1 MFNLENFV
9 KTPSAEEVRKLNK
22 PELEMIA
29 HHYQIS
35 ECSGLNKNPLKD
47 KILEYLEEN
56 KLILASREDVGGA
69 SPVNDLALQVELK
82 KLELEIERLKSQSH
96 GIEKTPNIPKFN
108 EDEPD
113 KFFSIFEKLA
123 RMYQWPFSQW
133 TQKVY
138 GALSGKALDTF
149 IALSESQS
157 SDYYV
162 LKYNILQAYQL
173 VPEAYRQQ
181 FRKCRKSNQET
192 YVEYFQRK
200 LRLFTRWVESEEAHV
215 DLEKLKGLIL
225 MEDIRKN
232 IPPDVSPYLA
242 LKLPPT
248 RDSKPI
254 GPPQPPRPPA
264 HSSSAS
270 STSGKPIDSETREST
285 LTGGRSYCKYC
296 KRPGHHVD
304 ECFKLQQRKAPLQGS
319 PSLSI
324 NVAEQS
330 ESFLEPCLTAVSPS
344 VVPDNPSPPML
355 STFEPFCSSG
365 SVALDQDSP
374 PTSIKLLRDTGSA
387 LSLITKN
394 VAALI
399 DACYTGNWV
408 LVNFLT
414 GGSHIPICQVYLRS
428 DVRTGYA
435 QVGVVDK
442 LPVEGVSLLI
452 GNDLAGGTMLPNVI
466 GSSCPCAEN
475 NTSQLEADIPGIF
488 TACAVT
494 RSMSRRVEAEISE
507 HKEDA
512 HVGVITPQPSENT
525 EDVPTQPDLA
535 DLSLVTR
542 SRLIR
547 LQKEDP
553 ELTSCFR
560 RAISEEEAKSESNC
574 YYLSSDILM
583 QKFRPTDSPA
593 NYPWSV
599 RHQIM
604 VPSPLRKEILGI
616 AHNGVGGHLGVRKTS
631 AKILTHFYWHKV
643 KRDISSYI
651 STCHRCQVA
660 GKPHPSVKPF
670 PLQPIPVIEEP
681 FGRIVIDCV
690 GPLPKTPRGN
700 QFLFTMIDCATRY
713 PEAIPLRRITAKN
726 VVRALIHF
734 FTQVGLLT
742 VVQSDQGS
750 NFTSRLFNQ
759 VMQSL
764 GVRQSR
770 SSAYHPQSQGV
781 VERFHQPFKRM
792 LRTYC
797 LEFGKDW
804 DEGVD
809 LLLFTVRDSVQE
821 SLGFSPFQLIYG
833 HEVRGPLKALKES
846 WLLENSVIPLV
857 SYVVEFREKLK
868 AAVRLA
874 NAHLKSAQ
882 MKMKQQFDKKH
893 KVEHREFRVGDKVL
907 AFLPVQ
913 THPFQSRYDGPF
925 QIVDRVGDANYV
937 VYTPGRRK
945 KKRLVH
951 VNLLKPYRVRKSKER
966 EENFEPS
973 LPACVVVPTCD
984 HDQKDNFPELQSGL
998 YAKVDNSTI
1007 LYDPSTKLGHLSN
1020 DQASDISSLLTDYS
1034 DIFSDHPHPCSA
1046 VEHDIETNGARP
1058 IRQRPYHLNAFKK
1071 EYVREEVQRLQE
1083 VGIVEPSSSP
1093 WASPVVLVP
1102 KPDGS
1107 MRLCIDY
1114 RKLNAVTELD
1124 SYPLPRI
1131 DDVIDE
1137 VGRAQW
1143 VTKLDLLQGYYQV
1156 RLSERSRAIS
1166 AFITPEGLYQF
1177 TVLPF
1182 GLRNAPAT
1190 FQRLMN
1196 IVTAGLVGVRCYLD
1210 DLVVFSD
1217 SWGEHVDRLRALFAI
1232 LAAHSLTV
1240 NLAKSEFGH
1249 ARITFLEHVVGK
1261 GEVQPIA
1268 AKITAILQYPAPS
1281 DKKGVMRLL
1290 GMADYY
1296 RRFCP
1301 NFSSVVAPLTDL
1313 LSTKTSFKWTQACQD
1328 SFESVKALLANAP
1341 VLRAPDLQRPFT
1353 IHVDASEVGAG
1364 AVLLQEGEEDHVL
1377 HPVCYFSKKFLKA
1390 QRNYATIEKEALA
1403 LIMALEAAEN
1413 ENNVSQI
1420 VGAFKH
1426 NSSLDFTHE
1435 LKPNY
1440 KLPFLDILVHRNTH
1454 SFSTEVYVK
1463 DVSLDFRLNGASV
1476 CPEKYRRSVVN
1487 SFVKRALTHYST
1499 WTIKRH
1505 LASFM
1510 TQAPSPIETPCNTSL
1525 YYKNFMSF
1533 A

>member
-9 KTPSAEEVRKLNK
+9 KAPSAEEVRKLNK

-35 ECSGLNKNPLKD
+35 ECSGLNKNPLKN
-47 KILEYLEEN
+47 KIVEYLEEN

-133 TQKVY
+133 TQMVY

-225 MEDIRKN
+225 MEDIRNN
-232 IPPDVSPYLA
+232 IPPDVRANLDQRGIRTLA
-242 LKLPPT
+242 EAGPAADYYHLTNPRMHSRSHPTLPQSSPPT
-248 RDSKPI
+248 RDSKPV
-254 GPPQPPRPPA
+254 GPPQAPRPPA

-304 ECFKLQQRKAPLQGS
+304 ECFKLQQRKVPLQGS

-324 NVAEQS
+324 NVAKQS

-344 VVPDNPSPPML
+344 VVPDNPSSPML

-365 SVALDQDSP
+365 SVALNQDSP
-374 PTSIKLLRDTGSA
+374 PTSIKLLRDTG
-387 LSLITKN
+387 
-394 VAALI
+394 
-399 DACYTGNWV
+399 
-408 LVNFLT
+408 
-414 GGSHIPICQVYLRS
+414 GSRIPICQVYLRS
-428 DVRTGYA
+428 DIRTGYA

-466 GSSCPCAEN
+466 VSSCPSAEN

-488 TACAVT
+488 PACAVT

-507 HKEDA
+507 HNEDA

-535 DLSLVTR
+535 DLNLGEFFETSPPPGDLHNRFDSENDTEGDNVTTLDSFGSSPVTR
-542 SRLIR
+542 SRLICF
-547 LQKEDP
+547 QKEDP
-553 ELTSCFR
+553 ELASCFR

-583 QKFRPTDSPA
+583 RKFRPTDSPA

-616 AHNGVGGHLGVRKTS
+616 AHDG
-631 AKILTHFYWHKV
+631 
-643 KRDISSYI
+643 
-651 STCHRCQVA
+651 VA

-734 FTQVGLLT
+734 FTQ
-742 VVQSDQGS
+742 
-750 NFTSRLFNQ
+750 
-759 VMQSL
+759 
-764 GVRQSR
+764 
-770 SSAYHPQSQGV
+770 
-781 VERFHQPFKRM
+781 
-792 LRTYC
+792 
-797 LEFGKDW
+797 
-804 DEGVD
+804 
-809 LLLFTVRDSVQE
+809 
-821 SLGFSPFQLIYG
+821 LIYG

-846 WLLENSVIPLV
+846 WLLENSVTPLV

-868 AAVRLA
+868 AA
-874 NAHLKSAQ
+874 
-882 MKMKQQFDKKH
+882 
-893 KVEHREFRVGDKVL
+893 
-907 AFLPVQ
+907 
-913 THPFQSRYDGPF
+913 THPFQARYDGPF

-966 EENFEPS
+966 EENVEPS
-973 LPACVVVPTCD
+973 LAACVVVPTCD
-984 HDQKDNFPELQSGL
+984 NDQKDNFPELQSGL

-1020 DQASDISSLLTDYS
+1020 DQ
-1034 DIFSDHPHPCSA
+1034 
-1046 VEHDIETNGARP
+1046 
-1058 IRQRPYHLNAFKK
+1058 K

-1114 RKLNAVTELD
+1114 RKLNAVTEPD

-1217 SWGEHVDRLRALFAI
+1217 SWGEHVDRLRALFAV

-1249 ARITFLEHVVGK
+1249 ARITFLGHVVGK

-1290 GMADYY
+1290 GMVGYY

-1364 AVLLQEGEEDHVL
+1364 AVLLQEGKEDRVL

-1403 LIMALEAAEN
+1403 LIMALEAFR
-1413 ENNVSQI
+1413 VY
-1420 VGAFKH
+1420 VGSTVHPVQVFTDH
-1426 NSSLDFTHE
+1426 NPLTFVERMKYAIQRLLRQTVQRHLRGELDIDFQALE
-1435 LKPNY
+1435 VNY
-1440 KLPFLDILVHRNTH
+1440 KAMTV
-1454 SFSTEVYVK
+1454 
-1463 DVSLDFRLNGASV
+1463 
-1476 CPEKYRRSVVN
+1476 
-1487 SFVKRALTHYST
+1487 LT
-1499 WTIKRH
+1499 
-1505 LASFM
+1505 
-1510 TQAPSPIETPCNTSL
+1510 
-1525 YYKNFMSF
+1525 
-1533 A
+1533 

>member
-9 KTPSAEEVRKLNK
+9 KAPSAEEVRKLNK

-35 ECSGLNKNPLKD
+35 ECSGLNKNPLKN
-47 KILEYLEEN
+47 KIVEYLEEN

-133 TQKVY
+133 TQMVY

-225 MEDIRKN
+225 MEDIRNN
-232 IPPDVSPYLA
+232 IPPDVRANLDQRGIRTLA
-242 LKLPPT
+242 EAGPAADYYHLTNPRMHSRSHPTLPQSSPPT
-248 RDSKPI
+248 RDSKPV
-254 GPPQPPRPPA
+254 GPPQAPRPPA

-304 ECFKLQQRKAPLQGS
+304 ECFKLQQRKVPLQGS

-324 NVAEQS
+324 NVAKQS

-344 VVPDNPSPPML
+344 VVPDNPSSPML

-365 SVALDQDSP
+365 SVALSQDSP
-374 PTSIKLLRDTGSA
+374 PTSIKLLRDTG
-387 LSLITKN
+387 
-394 VAALI
+394 
-399 DACYTGNWV
+399 
-408 LVNFLT
+408 
-414 GGSHIPICQVYLRS
+414 GSRIPICQVYLRS
-428 DVRTGYA
+428 DIRTGYA

-466 GSSCPCAEN
+466 VSSCPSAEN

-488 TACAVT
+488 PACAVT

-507 HKEDA
+507 HNEDA

-535 DLSLVTR
+535 DLNL
-542 SRLIR
+542 
-547 LQKEDP
+547 EDP
-553 ELTSCFR
+553 ELASCFR

-583 QKFRPTDSPA
+583 RKFRPTDSPA

-616 AHNGVGGHLGVRKTS
+616 AHDG
-631 AKILTHFYWHKV
+631 
-643 KRDISSYI
+643 
-651 STCHRCQVA
+651 VA

-700 QFLFTMIDCATRY
+700 QFFFTMIDCATRY

-734 FTQVGLLT
+734 FTQ
-742 VVQSDQGS
+742 
-750 NFTSRLFNQ
+750 
-759 VMQSL
+759 
-764 GVRQSR
+764 
-770 SSAYHPQSQGV
+770 
-781 VERFHQPFKRM
+781 
-792 LRTYC
+792 
-797 LEFGKDW
+797 
-804 DEGVD
+804 
-809 LLLFTVRDSVQE
+809 
-821 SLGFSPFQLIYG
+821 LIYG

-846 WLLENSVIPLV
+846 WLLENSVTPLV

-882 MKMKQQFDKKH
+882 IKMKQQFDKKH
-893 KVEHREFRVGDKVL
+893 KVEHREFRVGDEVL

-913 THPFQSRYDGPF
+913 THPFQARYDGPF

-937 VYTPGRRK
+937 VYTPGRHK

-966 EENFEPS
+966 EENVEPS
-973 LPACVVVPTCD
+973 LSACVVVPTCD
-984 HDQKDNFPELQSGL
+984 NDQKDNFPELQSGL

-1034 DIFSDHPHPCSA
+1034 VIFSDHPHPCSA

-1058 IRQRPYHLNAFKK
+1058 IRQRPLPP
-1071 EYVREEVQRLQE
+1071 ERIQE
-1083 VGIVEPSSSP
+1083 
-1093 WASPVVLVP
+1093 
-1102 KPDGS
+1102 
-1107 MRLCIDY
+1107 
-1114 RKLNAVTELD
+1114 
-1124 SYPLPRI
+1124 
-1131 DDVIDE
+1131 
-1137 VGRAQW
+1137 
-1143 VTKLDLLQGYYQV
+1143 
-1156 RLSERSRAIS
+1156 
-1166 AFITPEGLYQF
+1166 
-1177 TVLPF
+1177 
-1182 GLRNAPAT
+1182 
-1190 FQRLMN
+1190 
-1196 IVTAGLVGVRCYLD
+1196 GVR
-1210 DLVVFSD
+1210 
-1217 SWGEHVDRLRALFAI
+1217 
-1232 LAAHSLTV
+1232 
-1240 NLAKSEFGH
+1240 
-1249 ARITFLEHVVGK
+1249 
-1261 GEVQPIA
+1261 P
-1268 AKITAILQYPAPS
+1268 
-1281 DKKGVMRLL
+1281 
-1290 GMADYY
+1290 
-1296 RRFCP
+1296 
-1301 NFSSVVAPLTDL
+1301 
-1313 LSTKTSFKWTQACQD
+1313 
-1328 SFESVKALLANAP
+1328 
-1341 VLRAPDLQRPFT
+1341 
-1353 IHVDASEVGAG
+1353 
-1364 AVLLQEGEEDHVL
+1364 
-1377 HPVCYFSKKFLKA
+1377 
-1390 QRNYATIEKEALA
+1390 
-1403 LIMALEAAEN
+1403 
-1413 ENNVSQI
+1413 
-1420 VGAFKH
+1420 
-1426 NSSLDFTHE
+1426 
-1435 LKPNY
+1435 
-1440 KLPFLDILVHRNTH
+1440 
-1454 SFSTEVYVK
+1454 
-1463 DVSLDFRLNGASV
+1463 
-1476 CPEKYRRSVVN
+1476 
-1487 SFVKRALTHYST
+1487 
-1499 WTIKRH
+1499 
-1505 LASFM
+1505 
-1510 TQAPSPIETPCNTSL
+1510 
-1525 YYKNFMSF
+1525 
-1533 A
+1533 

>member
-9 KTPSAEEVRKLNK
+9 KAPSAEEVRKLNK

-56 KLILASREDVGGA
+56 KLILALREDVGGA

-123 RMYQWPFSQW
+123 RMYQWSFSQW
-133 TQKVY
+133 TQMVY

-200 LRLFTRWVESEEAHV
+200 LRLFTQWVESEEAHV

-225 MEDIRKN
+225 MEDIRNN
-232 IPPDVSPYLA
+232 IPPDVRANLDQRGIRTLAEAGPAADYYHLTNPRMHSRSHPTLPQSSPPPPLGTPSQSD
-242 LKLPPT
+242 LHRLLDRRLTHHLLHLPQVSPL
-248 RDSKPI
+248 I
-254 GPPQPPRPPA
+254 V
-264 HSSSAS
+264 
-270 STSGKPIDSETREST
+270 
-285 LTGGRSYCKYC
+285 
-296 KRPGHHVD
+296 RPGN
-304 ECFKLQQRKAPLQGS
+304 L
-319 PSLSI
+319 PSLEAGAIASI
-324 NVAEQS
+324 AKDQDIMLMNVSNYNKER
-330 ESFLEPCLTAVSPS
+330 L
-344 VVPDNPSPPML
+344 L
-355 STFEPFCSSG
+355 SK
-365 SVALDQDSP
+365 VALDQDSP

-387 LSLITKN
+387 LSLITKY

-399 DACYTGNWV
+399 NVCYTGNWV
-408 LVNFLT
+408 LVNGLT
-414 GGSHIPICQVYLRS
+414 GGSRIPICQVYLRS
-428 DVRTGYA
+428 DIRTGYA

-466 GSSCPCAEN
+466 VSSCPSAEN
-475 NTSQLEADIPGIF
+475 NTFQLEADIPGIF
-488 TACAVT
+488 PACAVT
-494 RSMSRRVEAEISE
+494 RSMSHRVEAEISE
-507 HKEDA
+507 HNEDA
-512 HVGVITPQPSENT
+512 HAGVITPQPSENT

-535 DLSLVTR
+535 DLNL
-542 SRLIR
+542 
-547 LQKEDP
+547 
-553 ELTSCFR
+553 
-560 RAISEEEAKSESNC
+560 
-574 YYLSSDILM
+574 DILM
-583 QKFRPTDSPA
+583 RKFRPTDSPA

-616 AHNGVGGHLGVRKTS
+616 AHDG
-631 AKILTHFYWHKV
+631 
-643 KRDISSYI
+643 
-651 STCHRCQVA
+651 VA

-726 VVRALIHF
+726 VVRALIQF
-734 FTQVGLLT
+734 FT
-742 VVQSDQGS
+742 
-750 NFTSRLFNQ
+750 
-759 VMQSL
+759 
-764 GVRQSR
+764 
-770 SSAYHPQSQGV
+770 
-781 VERFHQPFKRM
+781 
-792 LRTYC
+792 
-797 LEFGKDW
+797 
-804 DEGVD
+804 
-809 LLLFTVRDSVQE
+809 
-821 SLGFSPFQLIYG
+821 QLIYG

-846 WLLENSVIPLV
+846 WLLENSVTPLV

-882 MKMKQQFDKKH
+882 IEMKQQSDKKH

-907 AFLPVQ
+907 VFLPVQ
-913 THPFQSRYDGPF
+913 THPFQARYDGPF

-966 EENFEPS
+966 EENVEPS
-973 LPACVVVPTCD
+973 LPACVVVPTCNY
-984 HDQKDNFPELQSGL
+984 DQKDNLPELQSGL

-1058 IRQRPYHLNAFKK
+1058 IRQRPYRLNAFKK

-1114 RKLNAVTELD
+1114 RKLNAVTEPD

-1143 VTKLDLLQGYYQV
+1143 VTKLDLLQGYSQV

-1166 AFITPEGLYQF
+1166 AFITPEGLYLF

-1196 IVTAGLVGVRCYLD
+1196 IVTAGLVGVHCHLD

-1217 SWGEHVDRLRALFAI
+1217 SWGEHVDRPRALFAV

-1249 ARITFLEHVVGK
+1249 ARITFLGHVVGK

-1290 GMADYY
+1290 GMVGYY

-1313 LSTKTSFKWTQACQD
+1313 LSTKTYFKWTQACQD
-1328 SFESVKALLANAP
+1328 SFES
-1341 VLRAPDLQRPFT
+1341 R
-1353 IHVDASEVGAG
+1353 SWC
-1364 AVLLQEGEEDHVL
+1364 LQEGEEDRVL

-1390 QRNYATIEKEALA
+1390 QRNYATIGKEALA
-1403 LIMALEAAEN
+1403 LIMSMEAFRVYVGSTVHPVQVFTDHNPLTFVERMKNTNQRLLRWALALQPFNLQIAHISGK
-1413 ENNVSQI
+1413 NNVLADALSRT
-1420 VGAFKH
+1420 
-1426 NSSLDFTHE
+1426 TH
-1435 LKPNY
+1435 
-1440 KLPFLDILVHRNTH
+1440 V
-1454 SFSTEVYVK
+1454 
-1463 DVSLDFRLNGASV
+1463 
-1476 CPEKYRRSVVN
+1476 
-1487 SFVKRALTHYST
+1487 
-1499 WTIKRH
+1499 
-1505 LASFM
+1505 
-1510 TQAPSPIETPCNTSL
+1510 
-1525 YYKNFMSF
+1525 
-1533 A
+1533 

>member
-9 KTPSAEEVRKLNK
+9 KEPSAEEVRKLNK
-22 PELEMIA
+22 AELEMIA

-56 KLILASREDVGGA
+56 ELIHASREDVVGA

-108 EDEPD
+108 EDKPD
-113 KFFSIFEKLA
+113 KFFSVFEKLA

-133 TQKVY
+133 TQMVY

-181 FRKCRKSNQET
+181 FRKCWKSNQET
-192 YVEYFQRK
+192 YVECFRRK

-225 MEDIRKN
+225 MEDIRNN
-232 IPPDVSPYLA
+232 IPPDVRANLDQRGIRTLA
-242 LKLPPT
+242 EAGPAADYYRLTNPRMHSRSHPTLPQSFPPPT
-248 RDSKPI
+248 RDSKPV
-254 GPPQPPRPPA
+254 GPPQAPRPPA

-270 STSGKPIDSETREST
+270 ST
-285 LTGGRSYCKYC
+285 
-296 KRPGHHVD
+296 
-304 ECFKLQQRKAPLQGS
+304 
-319 PSLSI
+319 
-324 NVAEQS
+324 
-330 ESFLEPCLTAVSPS
+330 
-344 VVPDNPSPPML
+344 
-355 STFEPFCSSG
+355 

-387 LSLITKN
+387 LSLITKD

-399 DACYTGNWV
+399 DAYYTGNWV
-408 LVNFLT
+408 LVNGLT
-414 GGSHIPICQVYLRS
+414 GGSRIPICQVYLRS

-452 GNDLAGGTMLPNVI
+452 GNDLAGGTMLPNAIV
-466 GSSCPCAEN
+466 SSCPSAEN

-488 TACAVT
+488 PACAVT

-512 HVGVITPQPSENT
+512 HVGVIIPQPSENT

-535 DLSLVTR
+535 DLNLGEFFSTSPPPGDLHNRFDNENDTEGDNVTTLDSFGSSPVTR
-542 SRLIR
+542 SKLIH

-553 ELTSCFR
+553 ELASCFR

-583 QKFRPTDSPA
+583 RKFRPTDSPA
-593 NYPWSV
+593 NHPWSV

-604 VPSPLRKEILGI
+604 VPNPLQKEILGI
-616 AHNGVGGHLGVRKTS
+616 AHDGVGGHLGVRKTS
-631 AKILTHFYWHKV
+631 AKILTHFYWPKM

-726 VVRALIHF
+726 VVRALIYF
-734 FTQVGLLT
+734 FTQVDLPT
-742 VVQSDQGS
+742 VVQSNQGS

-759 VMQSL
+759 
-764 GVRQSR
+764 
-770 SSAYHPQSQGV
+770 
-781 VERFHQPFKRM
+781 
-792 LRTYC
+792 
-797 LEFGKDW
+797 
-804 DEGVD
+804 
-809 LLLFTVRDSVQE
+809 
-821 SLGFSPFQLIYG
+821 
-833 HEVRGPLKALKES
+833 
-846 WLLENSVIPLV
+846 
-857 SYVVEFREKLK
+857 
-868 AAVRLA
+868 
-874 NAHLKSAQ
+874 
-882 MKMKQQFDKKH
+882 
-893 KVEHREFRVGDKVL
+893 
-907 AFLPVQ
+907 
-913 THPFQSRYDGPF
+913 
-925 QIVDRVGDANYV
+925 
-937 VYTPGRRK
+937 
-945 KKRLVH
+945 
-951 VNLLKPYRVRKSKER
+951 
-966 EENFEPS
+966 
-973 LPACVVVPTCD
+973 
-984 HDQKDNFPELQSGL
+984 
-998 YAKVDNSTI
+998 
-1007 LYDPSTKLGHLSN
+1007 
-1020 DQASDISSLLTDYS
+1020 
-1034 DIFSDHPHPCSA
+1034 
-1046 VEHDIETNGARP
+1046 
-1058 IRQRPYHLNAFKK
+1058 K

-1107 MRLCIDY
+1107 TRLCVDY
-1114 RKLNAVTELD
+1114 RKVNAVTEPD
-1124 SYPLPRI
+1124 SCPLPRI
-1131 DDVIDE
+1131 DDVIED

-1166 AFITPEGLYQF
+1166 VFITPEGLYQF

-1217 SWGEHVDRLRALFAI
+1217 SWGEHVDRLRALFVL

-1249 ARITFLEHVVGK
+1249 ARITFLGHVVGK

-1268 AKITAILQYPAPS
+1268 AKITAILRYPAPS

-1301 NFSSVVAPLTDL
+1301 SFSSVVAPLTDL
-1313 LSTKTSFKWTQACQD
+1313 L
-1328 SFESVKALLANAP
+1328 
-1341 VLRAPDLQRPFT
+1341 R
-1353 IHVDASEVGAG
+1353 I
-1364 AVLLQEGEEDHVL
+1364 
-1377 HPVCYFSKKFLKA
+1377 VCYILCVTSQRSSSRRRGTMPPSK
-1390 QRNYATIEKEALA
+1390 
-1403 LIMALEAAEN
+1403 
-1413 ENNVSQI
+1413 
-1420 VGAFKH
+1420 
-1426 NSSLDFTHE
+1426 
-1435 LKPNY
+1435 
-1440 KLPFLDILVHRNTH
+1440 
-1454 SFSTEVYVK
+1454 
-1463 DVSLDFRLNGASV
+1463 
-1476 CPEKYRRSVVN
+1476 RR
-1487 SFVKRALTHYST
+1487 R
-1499 WTIKRH
+1499 
-1505 LASFM
+1505 
-1510 TQAPSPIETPCNTSL
+1510 
-1525 YYKNFMSF
+1525 
-1533 A
+1533 

>member
-9 KTPSAEEVRKLNK
+9 KAPSAEEVRKLNK

-35 ECSGLNKNPLKD
+35 ECSGLNKNPLKN
-47 KILEYLEEN
+47 KIVEYLEEN

-133 TQKVY
+133 TQMVY

-225 MEDIRKN
+225 MEDIRNN
-232 IPPDVSPYLA
+232 IPPDVRANLDQRGIRTLA
-242 LKLPPT
+242 EAGPAADYYHLTNPRMHSRSHPTLPQSSPPT
-248 RDSKPI
+248 RDSKPV
-254 GPPQPPRPPA
+254 GPPQAPRPPA

-304 ECFKLQQRKAPLQGS
+304 ECFKLQQRKVPLQGS

-324 NVAEQS
+324 NVAKQS

-344 VVPDNPSPPML
+344 VVPDNPSSPML

-365 SVALDQDSP
+365 SVALNQDSP
-374 PTSIKLLRDTGSA
+374 PTSIKLLRDTG
-387 LSLITKN
+387 
-394 VAALI
+394 
-399 DACYTGNWV
+399 
-408 LVNFLT
+408 
-414 GGSHIPICQVYLRS
+414 GSRIPICQVYLRS
-428 DVRTGYA
+428 DIRTGYA

-466 GSSCPCAEN
+466 VSSCPSAEN

-488 TACAVT
+488 PACAVT

-507 HKEDA
+507 HNEDA

-535 DLSLVTR
+535 DLNLGEFFETSPPGDLHNRFDSENDTEGDNVTTLDSFGSSPVTR
-542 SRLIR
+542 SRLICF
-547 LQKEDP
+547 QKEDP
-553 ELTSCFR
+553 ELASCFR

-583 QKFRPTDSPA
+583 RKFRPTDSPA

-616 AHNGVGGHLGVRKTS
+616 AHDG
-631 AKILTHFYWHKV
+631 
-643 KRDISSYI
+643 
-651 STCHRCQVA
+651 VA

-713 PEAIPLRRITAKN
+713 PEAIPLSSITAKN

-734 FTQVGLLT
+734 FT
-742 VVQSDQGS
+742 
-750 NFTSRLFNQ
+750 
-759 VMQSL
+759 
-764 GVRQSR
+764 
-770 SSAYHPQSQGV
+770 
-781 VERFHQPFKRM
+781 
-792 LRTYC
+792 
-797 LEFGKDW
+797 
-804 DEGVD
+804 
-809 LLLFTVRDSVQE
+809 
-821 SLGFSPFQLIYG
+821 QLIYG

-846 WLLENSVIPLV
+846 WLLENSVTPLV

-882 MKMKQQFDKKH
+882 IKMKQQFDKKH
-893 KVEHREFRVGDKVL
+893 KVEHREFRVGDEVL

-913 THPFQSRYDGPF
+913 THPFQARYDGPF

-966 EENFEPS
+966 EENVEPS
-973 LPACVVVPTCD
+973 LSACVVVPTCD
-984 HDQKDNFPELQSGL
+984 NDQKDNFPELQSGL

-1020 DQASDISSLLTDYS
+1020 DQ
-1034 DIFSDHPHPCSA
+1034 
-1046 VEHDIETNGARP
+1046 
-1058 IRQRPYHLNAFKK
+1058 K

-1114 RKLNAVTELD
+1114 RKLNAVTEPD

-1217 SWGEHVDRLRALFAI
+1217 SWGEHVDRLRALFAV

-1249 ARITFLEHVVGK
+1249 ARITFLGHVVGK

-1290 GMADYY
+1290 GMVGYY

-1364 AVLLQEGEEDHVL
+1364 AVLLQEGEEDRVL

-1403 LIMALEAAEN
+1403 LIMALEA
-1413 ENNVSQI
+1413 
-1420 VGAFKH
+1420 F
-1426 NSSLDFTHE
+1426 
-1435 LKPNY
+1435 
-1440 KLPFLDILVHRNTH
+1440 R
-1454 SFSTEVYVK
+1454 VYVGSTVHPVQVFTDHNPLTFVERMK
-1463 DVSLDFRLNGASV
+1463 NTNQRLLRLRG
-1476 CPEKYRRSVVN
+1476 
-1487 SFVKRALTHYST
+1487 TD
-1499 WTIKRH
+1499 
-1505 LASFM
+1505 
-1510 TQAPSPIETPCNTSL
+1510 APGVYTLPCNDCDLVYLGETGRNL
-1525 YYKNFMSF
+1525 NTKNPLDMHRKNPLCSNMSEPKTTVLTGTRPKF
-1533 A
+1533 CVSPPAALKE

>member
-22 PELEMIA
+22 AELEMIA

-56 KLILASREDVGGA
+56 ELIHASREDVGGA

-96 GIEKTPNIPKFN
+96 GIEKTPNVPKFN

-133 TQKVY
+133 TQMVC

-162 LKYNILQAYQL
+162 LKYNILQAYQF

-225 MEDIRKN
+225 MEDIRNN
-232 IPPDVSPYLA
+232 IPPDVRANLDQRGIRTLA
-242 LKLPPT
+242 EAGPVADYYHLTNPRMHSRSHPTLPQSFPPT

-387 LSLITKN
+387 LSLITKD

-399 DACYTGNWV
+399 DAYYTGNWV
-408 LVNFLT
+408 LVNGLT
-414 GGSHIPICQVYLRS
+414 GGSRIPICQVYLRS

-466 GSSCPCAEN
+466 VSSCPSAEN

-488 TACAVT
+488 PACAVT

-525 EDVPTQPDLA
+525 EDVPTQPDLVN
-535 DLSLVTR
+535 LNLVTR
-542 SRLIR
+542 SKLIH

-553 ELTSCFR
+553 ELASYFR
-560 RAISEEEAKSESNC
+560 RAIREEEAKSESNC

-583 QKFRPTDSPA
+583 RKFRPTDSPA

-604 VPSPLRKEILGI
+604 APNPIRKEILAI
-616 AHNGVGGHLGVRKTS
+616 AHDGVGGHLGVRKTS
-631 AKILTHFYWHKV
+631 AKILTHFYWPKM

-651 STCHRCQVA
+651 STYRRCQVA

-734 FTQVGLLT
+734 FTQVGLPT

-781 VERFHQPFKRM
+781 VERFHQTFKRI

-846 WLLENSVIPLV
+846 WLLENSVTPLV
-857 SYVVEFREKLK
+857 SYVVKFREK
-868 AAVRLA
+868 
-874 NAHLKSAQ
+874 
-882 MKMKQQFDKKH
+882 
-893 KVEHREFRVGDKVL
+893 
-907 AFLPVQ
+907 
-913 THPFQSRYDGPF
+913 
-925 QIVDRVGDANYV
+925 
-937 VYTPGRRK
+937 
-945 KKRLVH
+945 
-951 VNLLKPYRVRKSKER
+951 
-966 EENFEPS
+966 
-973 LPACVVVPTCD
+973 
-984 HDQKDNFPELQSGL
+984 
-998 YAKVDNSTI
+998 
-1007 LYDPSTKLGHLSN
+1007 
-1020 DQASDISSLLTDYS
+1020 
-1034 DIFSDHPHPCSA
+1034 
-1046 VEHDIETNGARP
+1046 
-1058 IRQRPYHLNAFKK
+1058 
-1071 EYVREEVQRLQE
+1071 
-1083 VGIVEPSSSP
+1083 
-1093 WASPVVLVP
+1093 
-1102 KPDGS
+1102 
-1107 MRLCIDY
+1107 
-1114 RKLNAVTELD
+1114 
-1124 SYPLPRI
+1124 
-1131 DDVIDE
+1131 
-1137 VGRAQW
+1137 
-1143 VTKLDLLQGYYQV
+1143 
-1156 RLSERSRAIS
+1156 
-1166 AFITPEGLYQF
+1166 
-1177 TVLPF
+1177 
-1182 GLRNAPAT
+1182 
-1190 FQRLMN
+1190 
-1196 IVTAGLVGVRCYLD
+1196 
-1210 DLVVFSD
+1210 
-1217 SWGEHVDRLRALFAI
+1217 
-1232 LAAHSLTV
+1232 
-1240 NLAKSEFGH
+1240 
-1249 ARITFLEHVVGK
+1249 
-1261 GEVQPIA
+1261 
-1268 AKITAILQYPAPS
+1268 
-1281 DKKGVMRLL
+1281 
-1290 GMADYY
+1290 
-1296 RRFCP
+1296 
-1301 NFSSVVAPLTDL
+1301 
-1313 LSTKTSFKWTQACQD
+1313 
-1328 SFESVKALLANAP
+1328 
-1341 VLRAPDLQRPFT
+1341 
-1353 IHVDASEVGAG
+1353 
-1364 AVLLQEGEEDHVL
+1364 
-1377 HPVCYFSKKFLKA
+1377 
-1390 QRNYATIEKEALA
+1390 
-1403 LIMALEAAEN
+1403 
-1413 ENNVSQI
+1413 
-1420 VGAFKH
+1420 
-1426 NSSLDFTHE
+1426 
-1435 LKPNY
+1435 
-1440 KLPFLDILVHRNTH
+1440 
-1454 SFSTEVYVK
+1454 
-1463 DVSLDFRLNGASV
+1463 
-1476 CPEKYRRSVVN
+1476 
-1487 SFVKRALTHYST
+1487 
-1499 WTIKRH
+1499 
-1505 LASFM
+1505 
-1510 TQAPSPIETPCNTSL
+1510 
-1525 YYKNFMSF
+1525 
-1533 A
+1533 

>member
-1 MFNLENFV
+1 MSDHPFDDFQRIILKKRIDIAKLEAKEAFRIKRISLHKFQCCVSSDV
-9 KTPSAEEVRKLNK
+9 KNVLLDYCDGKMGMEFQHVQLGELRKGAYSRRVLRGK
-22 PELEMIA
+22 
-29 HHYQIS
+29 
-35 ECSGLNKNPLKD
+35 
-47 KILEYLEEN
+47 N
-56 KLILASREDVGGA
+56 KLTLASREDVGGA

-133 TQKVY
+133 TQMVY

-162 LKYNILQAYQL
+162 LTYNILQAYQL

-225 MEDIRKN
+225 MEDIRNN
-232 IPPDVSPYLA
+232 IPPDVRANLDQRGIRTLAEAGPVADYYHLTNPRMHSRSHPTLPQSSPPPPLGTPSQSD
-242 LKLPPT
+242 LHRLLDRRLTHHLLHLPQV
-248 RDSKPI
+248 SLLI
-254 GPPQPPRPPA
+254 V
-264 HSSSAS
+264 
-270 STSGKPIDSETREST
+270 
-285 LTGGRSYCKYC
+285 
-296 KRPGHHVD
+296 RPGN
-304 ECFKLQQRKAPLQGS
+304 L
-319 PSLSI
+319 PSLEAGAIASI
-324 NVAEQS
+324 AK
-330 ESFLEPCLTAVSPS
+330 
-344 VVPDNPSPPML
+344 
-355 STFEPFCSSG
+355 
-365 SVALDQDSP
+365 DQDIMLMNVSNYN
-374 PTSIKLLRDTGSA
+374 KERLLS
-387 LSLITKN
+387 K
-394 VAALI
+394 
-399 DACYTGNWV
+399 
-408 LVNFLT
+408 
-414 GGSHIPICQVYLRS
+414 GGSRIPICQVYLWS

-466 GSSCPCAEN
+466 VSSCPSAEN

-488 TACAVT
+488 PACAVT

-507 HKEDA
+507 HNEDA

-535 DLSLVTR
+535 DLNLGEFFETSPPPGDLHNRFDSENDTEGDNVTTLDSFGSSPVTR
-542 SRLIR
+542 SRLICF
-547 LQKEDP
+547 QKEDP
-553 ELTSCFR
+553 ELASCFR

-583 QKFRPTDSPA
+583 QKFCPTDSPA

-604 VPSPLRKEILGI
+604 VPSPLRKEIL
-616 AHNGVGGHLGVRKTS
+616 
-631 AKILTHFYWHKV
+631 
-643 KRDISSYI
+643 
-651 STCHRCQVA
+651 

-734 FTQVGLLT
+734 FTQ
-742 VVQSDQGS
+742 
-750 NFTSRLFNQ
+750 
-759 VMQSL
+759 
-764 GVRQSR
+764 
-770 SSAYHPQSQGV
+770 
-781 VERFHQPFKRM
+781 
-792 LRTYC
+792 
-797 LEFGKDW
+797 
-804 DEGVD
+804 
-809 LLLFTVRDSVQE
+809 
-821 SLGFSPFQLIYG
+821 LIYG

-846 WLLENSVIPLV
+846 WLLENSVTPLV

-868 AAVRLA
+868 AAVRLV

-882 MKMKQQFDKKH
+882 IKMKQQFDKKH

-913 THPFQSRYDGPF
+913 THPFQARYDGPF

-937 VYTPGRRK
+937 VYTPGR
-945 KKRLVH
+945 L
-951 VNLLKPYRVRKSKER
+951 
-966 EENFEPS
+966 
-973 LPACVVVPTCD
+973 PTCD
-984 HDQKDNFPELQSGL
+984 NDQKDNFPELQSGL

-1007 LYDPSTKLGHLSN
+1007 LYDPSTKLGHVSN
-1020 DQASDISSLLTDYS
+1020 DQ
-1034 DIFSDHPHPCSA
+1034 
-1046 VEHDIETNGARP
+1046 
-1058 IRQRPYHLNAFKK
+1058 K

-1114 RKLNAVTELD
+1114 RKLNAVTEPD

-1196 IVTAGLVGVRCYLD
+1196 
-1210 DLVVFSD
+1210 
-1217 SWGEHVDRLRALFAI
+1217 
-1232 LAAHSLTV
+1232 
-1240 NLAKSEFGH
+1240 LAKNEFGH
-1249 ARITFLEHVVGK
+1249 ARITFLGHVVGK

-1290 GMADYY
+1290 GMVGYY

-1301 NFSSVVAPLTDL
+1301 NFSVVAPLTDL

-1353 IHVDASEVGAG
+1353 IHVDASKVGAG
-1364 AVLLQEGEEDHVL
+1364 AVLLQEGEEDRV
-1377 HPVCYFSKKFLKA
+1377 YITS
-1390 QRNYATIEKEALA
+1390 QR
-1403 LIMALEAAEN
+1403 
-1413 ENNVSQI
+1413 
-1420 VGAFKH
+1420 
-1426 NSSLDFTHE
+1426 SSSRQEDDKTRAWLQ
-1435 LKPNY
+1435 
-1440 KLPFLDILVHRNTH
+1440 LPETGGNMK
-1454 SFSTEVYVK
+1454 S
-1463 DVSLDFRLNGASV
+1463 AS
-1476 CPEKYRRSVVN
+1476 
-1487 SFVKRALTHYST
+1487 
-1499 WTIKRH
+1499 IKG
-1505 LASFM
+1505 
-1510 TQAPSPIETPCNTSL
+1510 TQT
-1525 YYKNFMSF
+1525 
-1533 A
+1533 